1 MHEMDLNDYVVMM
14 KIVFEIFVVMIN
26 EEKIMALENNIN
38 DQDVLLLF
46 VDMRLL
52 VVDMLLNEMH
62 YLIKKKNQDKNLV
75 YFIFF
80 SPNKNCCSKLKGF
93 DFVFVDGV

>member
-26 EEKIMALENNIN
+26 EEKIMVLENNIN

-62 YLIKKKNQDKNLV
+62 YLIKKKIRIK
-75 YFIFF
+75 I
-80 SPNKNCCSKLKGF
+80 
-93 DFVFVDGV
+93 

>member
-14 KIVFEIFVVMIN
+14 KVVFEIFVVMIN
-26 EEKIMALENNIN
+26 EEKIMVLENNIN

-62 YLIKKKNQDKNLV
+62 YLIKKKIRIKIQ
-75 YFIFF
+75 FILSF
-80 SPNKNCCSKLKGF
+80 SHQTKTVVQN
-93 DFVFVDGV
+93 